1 MGRDTE
7 QTKRTSSAASVGFSL
22 GVGGPQAG
30 VAVTLAASRSNA
42 WRKGSGTTFW
52 NSELAAGKLLSVD
65 AGRDSGLSGAKAT
78 G

>member
-7 QTKRTSSAASVGFSL
+7 QTKRTSSAASVGISF

-52 NSELAAGKLLSVD
+52 NSELAAGKLLTWTP
-65 AGRDSGLSGAKAT
+65 AAT
-78 G
+78 GLERGQGHR